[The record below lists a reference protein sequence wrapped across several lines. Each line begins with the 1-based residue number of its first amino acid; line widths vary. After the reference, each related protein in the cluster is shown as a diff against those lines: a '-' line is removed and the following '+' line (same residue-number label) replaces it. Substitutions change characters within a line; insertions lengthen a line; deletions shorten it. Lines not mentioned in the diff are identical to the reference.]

1 MPIKIGTSG
10 FLYDHWRG
18 RLYDPSDRGQ
28 ELEAYARSFDT
39 VELNVTFYRM
49 PGSATFRS
57 WASRVPPGFVF
68 AVKASRYL
76 THVRRLRDPQDAV
89 ELLLERANEL
99 GTHLGPILLQLP
111 PDLPVDLDA
120 MDATLTAFPRS
131 IQVAVEPRHPSWF
144 TPALKALLE
153 RHGAA
158 LCLADRRGPLTPQWR
173 TTSWMYVRFHGG
185 GATPRSCYSGRALD
199 AWVDRLAQEEAGPN
213 GFAYFNND
221 HHGCALR
228 DAAAFSDRLHRAG
241 IATSRV
247 GPIGDDILIDRRT
260 GGSGTPALRMREG

>member
-1 MPIKIGTSG
+1 MPIRIGTSG

-49 PGSATFRS
+49 PASATFRS

-89 ELLLERANEL
+89 ELLLERAIEL
-99 GTHLGPILLQLP
+99 GAHLGPILLQLP

-120 MDATLTAFPRS
+120 LDATLTAFPPS

-153 RHGAA
+153 
-158 LCLADRRGPLTPQWR
+158 
-173 TTSWMYVRFHGG
+173 
-185 GATPRSCYSGRALD
+185 
-199 AWVDRLAQEEAGPN
+199 
-213 GFAYFNND
+213 
-221 HHGCALR
+221 HHGCGALPR
-228 DAAAFSDRLHRAG
+228 RP
-241 IATSRV
+241 SRT
-247 GPIGDDILIDRRT
+247 PHASMADDVLDV
-260 GGSGTPALRMREG
+260 PALSWRPRNAALLLFRPGA